1 MAIIL
6 SNTIRGGIIKMSNKL
21 KGIVLGLLI
30 VGTCI
35 TTVFAFSGPSYAE
48 NEVLEVGAESNYVL
62 REYEGYVAVYVEN
75 DPSLPMTI
83 TDIHVGTLRDIDRQS
98 LQTGLKIKSHERL
111 LTILEDLGS

>member
-1 MAIIL
+1 
-6 SNTIRGGIIKMSNKL
+6 MSNRL

-35 TTVFAFSGPSYAE
+35 TTGFAFSGPSQAE
-48 NEVLEVGAESNYVL
+48 SETLQVGAMGNYVL
-62 REYEGYVAVYVEN
+62 REYEGYVAVFVEN

-83 TDIHVGTLRDIDRQS
+83 TDISVSTLRDIDRQS

-111 LTILEDLGS
+111 LMILEDLGS